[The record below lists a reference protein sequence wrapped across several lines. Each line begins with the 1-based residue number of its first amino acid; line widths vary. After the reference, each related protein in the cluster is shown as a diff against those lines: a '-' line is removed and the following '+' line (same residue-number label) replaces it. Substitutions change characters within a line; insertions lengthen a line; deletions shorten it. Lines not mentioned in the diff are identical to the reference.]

1 MSVGFRSVCG
11 VREREA
17 PNPGQS
23 QAHALVLEVRAAFAD
38 EHAAQVRQVELIER
52 LCRAFSAVDASG
64 PVIPGQERRLPT
76 GADGT
81 PLVAE
86 HLVTELAPQL
96 RMSIESAWGLVSESM
111 NLVHRHPLL
120 WAATREGRLR
130 VWQART
136 IARLTASAGLSAAA
150 AGWVDARIDPA
161 LGRLAWGRLK
171 RRLAGLIV
179 RADTELAARKAAKA
193 QAERFVRVR
202 YLGDGT
208 SLLTARADAADAL
221 RFSRMLDQVAGQL
234 ALGGSTDEHEVLR
247 AEALG
252 VLADPEQA
260 VALLAGPDGEPGGAT
275 RRRRQTA
282 ELVVH
287 YAPGENVGRCE
298 ELGPVLAEQV
308 REWLGHD
315 RVIVRPVIDLADN
328 PSVDAYEIPNE
339 IARIVRWRHAFD
351 VFPWSARSST
361 GLDLDHTQPFQHGP
375 GKPGGQTNPNN
386 LGPLARRPHR
396 AKTHS
401 GWQVAQPLPGVFE
414 WRSPLGFRYRVDAS
428 GSHELTA
435 DLHWPR
441 AG

>member
-1 MSVGFRSVCG
+1 MSVGFS
-11 VREREA
+11 
-17 PNPGQS
+17 S
-23 QAHALVLEVRAAFAD
+23 
-38 EHAAQVRQVELIER
+38 
-52 LCRAFSAVDASG
+52 
-64 PVIPGQERRLPT
+64 
-76 GADGT
+76 
-81 PLVAE
+81 
-86 HLVTELAPQL
+86 
-96 RMSIESAWGLVSESM
+96 
-111 NLVHRHPLL
+111 
-120 WAATREGRLR
+120 
-130 VWQART
+130 
-136 IARLTASAGLSAAA
+136 LTASAGLTAAA
-150 AGWVDARIDPA
+150 AGWVDERIDPA

-171 RRLAGLIV
+171 RRLTGLIV
-179 RADTELAARKAAKA
+179 RADAELAAKKAAKA
-193 QAERFVRVR
+193 QAERFVRVS

-252 VLADPEQA
+252 VLAEPEQA

-287 YAPGENVGRCE
+287 YAPGEDVGRCE
-298 ELGPVLAEQV
+298 ELGPVLAQQV

-328 PSVDAYEIPNE
+328 PSVHAYEIPNE
-339 IARIVRWRHAFD
+339 IARIVRWRHPFD

-361 GLDLDHTQPFQHGP
+361 GLDLDHTQPFQHGRASP
-375 GKPGGQTNPNN
+375 PDKPIPS
-386 LGPLARRPHR
+386 GPWPVDRTG

-401 GWQVAQPLPGVFE
+401 GWQVAQPFPGVFE